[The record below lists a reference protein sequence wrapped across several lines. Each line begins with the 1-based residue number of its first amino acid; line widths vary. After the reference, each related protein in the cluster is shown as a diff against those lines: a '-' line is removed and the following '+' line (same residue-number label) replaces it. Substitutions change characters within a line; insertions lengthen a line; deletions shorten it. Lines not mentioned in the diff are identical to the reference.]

1 MEEGE
6 DREEEE
12 EEESRAVGAGVGI
25 MMGWSAAWN
34 DYNMYKE

>member
-1 MEEGE
+1 MREGE
-6 DREEEE
+6 DREEVE